1 MTTPARGY
9 THTVRWAIA
18 GCASALLVAG
28 CGGGAQPQAAGPRVP
43 HALAYRLA
51 AESDAVAAAL
61 ERGDSCAAQ
70 TAAGRLRSDLTASI
84 ARVPSAWQEPLSS
97 RVNALTA
104 ELPACTPPAPAP
116 KAKPQQPDEHAKHD
130 KHGDHE
136 MHGDHEKHG
145 KHGKHG
151 GEGGD

>member
-1 MTTPARGY
+1 MTRRPRGY
-9 THTVRWAIA
+9 THAVRRVIAI
-18 GCASALLVAG
+18 GCASALLAAG
-28 CGGGAQPQAAGPRVP
+28 CGGSRPRAAGPRVP

-61 ERGDSCAAQ
+61 GRGDSCAAR

-84 ARVPSAWQEPLSS
+84 AHVPAAIQDPLSS
-97 RVNALTA
+97 RVNDLVA

-116 KAKPQQPDEHAKHD
+116 QPHAK
-130 KHGDHE
+130 
-136 MHGDHEKHG
+136 HEKHG

-151 GEGGD
+151 KGGGEGGD

>member
-1 MTTPARGY
+1 MTRRPRGY
-9 THTVRWAIA
+9 IPTVRSAVVI

-28 CGGGAQPQAAGPRVP
+28 CGGGSRPQAGPRVP
-43 HALAYRLA
+43 HVLAYRLA

-61 ERGDSCAAQ
+61 DRGDSCAAQ

-84 ARVPSAWQEPLSS
+84 ARVPAALQEPLSS

-116 KAKPQQPDEHAKHD
+116 QPKKHEEHGKPE
-130 KHGDHE
+130 
-136 MHGDHEKHG
+136 